1 MKRVSFFIT
10 VGLLYFISLLPFF
23 VLYIFSDV
31 LYIILFYVIKYR
43 RKVVQEN
50 LLNAYPEKSI
60 EERLRTEKKFYRF
73 LADMIFESIKM
84 FTITEKEINKRFSYT
99 NLHVATKFLDAGR
112 SVIAVTGHY
121 SNWEWGSLSISAN
134 VKTPVLVVY
143 KPLSDKKFENVLNR
157 VRAKFGSVMIAMKQT
172 LRKLVEYKGQP
183 YMLVLLGD
191 QTPVRGETQ
200 YFTSFLNQPTAVF
213 LGIEK
218 IARSTN
224 SPVLFFTINRVKRG
238 YYNAEVTILTENPQD
253 TAPYEITNAHT
264 RKLEQIINEK
274 PEFWLW
280 SHKRWK
286 FKPEDKYDA
295 RIS

>member
-1 MKRVSFFIT
+1 MKKISFVIT
-10 VGLLYFISLLPFF
+10 VGLLYAISLLPFF
-23 VLYIFSDV
+23 VLYLFSDL
-31 LYIILFYVIKYR
+31 LYIVLFYIVKYR
-43 RKVVQEN
+43 RNVVREN
-50 LLNAYPEKSI
+50 LLNSFPQKSI
-60 EERLRTEKKFYRF
+60 DERRKIEKKFYRF

-84 FTITEKEINKRFSYT
+84 FTISEKDINKRFRYN
-99 NLHVATKFLDAGR
+99 NLCDATRFLDAGR

-121 SNWEWGSLSISAN
+121 SNWEWGSLSISDN
-134 VKTPVLVVY
+134 VNHPVLVVY
-143 KPLSDKKFENVLNR
+143 KPLTDKKFEDMLNK
-157 VRAKFGSVMIAMKQT
+157 VRAKFGSVLIAMKQT
-172 LRKLVEYKGQP
+172 LRKLIAYKDQP
-183 YMLVLLGD
+183 HILVLLGD

-224 SPVLFFTINRVKRG
+224 SPVFFFAINRVRRG
-238 YYNAEVTILTENPQD
+238 YYEAEVTILSENPQE
-253 TAPYEITNAHT
+253 TTPHEITMAHT

-286 FKPEDKYDA
+286 FKPED
-295 RIS
+295 